1 MVKNKESEIDLETK
15 TNNLNLTEIY
25 QNLYEE
31 SPGLYRT
38 IDTNGIIV
46 SCNKSYAKN
55 LGYSKKEIIGKTIF
69 DHTAEKSLSTMNEC
83 FKIWK
88 NKGIISDVEIYLERK
103 DGSIFPVLLNA
114 INLYD
119 KNGKLIGSNTV
130 LRDMSKFYDT
140 IKLKDNL
147 IEKQIKNLQKQ
158 DLQKNEF
165 IGMISH
171 ELKTPLVPINGY
183 LDLILAG
190 KYGDVNEKIKS
201 KLEIVKANS
210 STLLNMISDLLD
222 AQKMEFHKLV
232 FHKEIH
238 NLHELVNESISN
250 LYPNLER
257 KHISIIPDL
266 QGNIACFCD
275 KMRIKQV
282 ITNIITNAIK
292 YSEDGDKLHVQLNKN
307 GSYAK
312 IVIKD
317 QGVGISHEKLDKI
330 FVKFYQVDNSITRE
344 GGGTGLGLAIC
355 KGIIDNHNGK
365 IWAESEGRGKG
376 TEIHILLPLE

>member
-1 MVKNKESEIDLETK
+1 MVESKEIEVNFE
-15 TNNLNLTEIY
+15 NNSDLNLPEIY

-38 IDTNGIIV
+38 VDTKGIII

-83 FKIWK
+83 FENWK
-88 NKGIISDVEIYLERK
+88 SKGTSLDVEIYLERK

-119 KNGKLIGSNTV
+119 KNGKLMGSNTV
-130 LRDMSKFYDT
+130 LRDMTKFYDEL
-140 IKLKDNL
+140 KLKDDL
-147 IEKQIKNLQKQ
+147 ILKQVEQLKKQ
-158 DLQKNEF
+158 DLQKSEF
-165 IGMISH
+165 IGMVSH

-183 LDLILAG
+183 LDLILAEQ
-190 KYGDVNEKIKS
+190 YGSMNENIKS
-201 KLEIVKANS
+201 KLKIIRSSS
-210 STLLNMISDLLD
+210 STLLDMISDLLD
-222 AQKMEFHKLV
+222 AQKMELKKLL
-232 FHKEIH
+232 FYKEIH
-238 NLHELVNESISN
+238 NLHEIVNESISSM
-250 LYPNLER
+250 YPLLE
-257 KHISIIPDL
+257 KKNISIISDL
-266 QGNIACFCD
+266 QGNIACLCD
-275 KMRIKQV
+275 KIRIKQV
-282 ITNIITNAIK
+282 LTNIISNSIK
-292 YSEDGDKLHVQLNKN
+292 YSEDGDKLHVKLNKN

-317 QGVGISHEKLDKI
+317 QGVGINRPKLDKI

-355 KGIIDNHNGK
+355 KGIVDNHNGK

-376 TEIHILLPLE
+376 AEIHILLPLE

>member
-1 MVKNKESEIDLETK
+1 MIKNKESEIDLETK